1 MKKDGIGCL
10 AVLGGFGVALVV
22 WGLGATPALTGG
34 FEGEGR
40 DFGVVWLELPAMLL
54 GIPALALGAWA
65 LFRRRSPAVLA
76 LVVLATLLAEGWV
89 GSLWLEVRVPEIGY
103 EQGAAGPV
111 A

>member
-1 MKKDGIGCL
+1 MKDGIGFL

-22 WGLGATPALTGG
+22 WGIGATPALTGG

-40 DFGVVWLELPAMLL
+40 DFSVVWLELPVMLL
-54 GIPALALGAWA
+54 GTPALALGVWA

-76 LVVLATLLAEGWV
+76 LAVLATLLTAGWAGAE
-89 GSLWLEVRVPEIGY
+89 WLETRVPEFRY